1 MPTPLG
7 LAALEA
13 LRARL
18 RAIRK
23 DDQYNTDAGKNVY
36 LGPVSLSGDGID
48 EAVVL
53 EFGDE
58 TAQGDSGSGAHTS
71 ITIQRTFTVTGVVRA
86 DPKCEKGEALE
97 RILADIKRAVFR
109 KDARYLD
116 MNGKRFSGL
125 AYQSAKIV
133 QRADGNEFEGVE
145 VTGTVTYQEG
155 YGDPYTSR

>member
-1 MPTPLG
+1 MATPLG
-7 LAALEA
+7 LAALNA
-13 LRARL
+13 LRVRL
-18 RAIRK
+18 RSIRK
-23 DDQYNTDAGKNVY
+23 ADQYNTDAGRNVY
-36 LGPVSLSGDGID
+36 LGPVSLSGDDLD

-58 TAQGDSGSGAHTS
+58 TTQGDTGSGAHTS
-71 ITIQRTFTVTGVVRA
+71 LSIQRTFTVTGVVRA

-116 MNGKRFSGL
+116 VDGKRFSGL

-145 VTGTVTYQEG
+145 VTGAVTYQEG
-155 YGDPYTSR
+155 YGDPYSSR